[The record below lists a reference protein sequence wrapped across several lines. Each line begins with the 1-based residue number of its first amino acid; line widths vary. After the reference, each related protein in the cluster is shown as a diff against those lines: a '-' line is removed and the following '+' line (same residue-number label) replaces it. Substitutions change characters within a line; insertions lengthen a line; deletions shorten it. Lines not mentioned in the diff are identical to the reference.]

1 MRSRSKRP
9 IVVTLSGVQSNA
21 GEAPLL
27 GQEEILEFRA
37 VKDAEILLFD
47 LA

>member
-1 MRSRSKRP
+1 MRSRSNDRSYAERRP
-9 IVVTLSGVQSNA
+9 VKCRRGAAFS
-21 GEAPLL
+21 
-27 GQEEILEFRA
+27 QEEILEFRA

>member
-1 MRSRSKRP
+1 MRSRSNDRSYAQQRP
-9 IVVTLSGVQSNA
+9 VKCRRGAFS
-21 GEAPLL
+21 
-27 GQEEILEFRA
+27 QEEILEFRA

>member
-1 MRSRSKRP
+1 L
-9 IVVTLSGVQSNA
+9 IGVTGGKPGMVALEN
-21 GEAPLL
+21 
-27 GQEEILEFRA
+27 ILEFRA